1 MKTLMLVAVFAL
13 SATVASAENVPLPQP
28 RPTEADMAYQATQDA
43 WSNLIGREDPDK
55 PAVVAEVD
63 KPAAT
68 IADSDKPAPVMEEK
82 VTKPGGI
89 GSDPRQTLQRRR
101 MAQHSSKCSAR
112 QHPQWCFPRCT
123 CTPMEKASEE
133 TTAYCGCGCRA
144 NYCISSGPLGCAC
157 HSWRRTGL

>member
-1 MKTLMLVAVFAL
+1 LEKTKMKTLMLVAVFAL

-89 GSDPRQTLQRRR
+89 GSDYVASRPVEDTKANIAKKEDGT
-101 MAQHSSKCSAR
+101 AQ
-112 QHPQWCFPRCT
+112 Q
-123 CTPMEKASEE
+123 
-133 TTAYCGCGCRA
+133 
-144 NYCISSGPLGCAC
+144 
-157 HSWRRTGL
+157 